1 MKKTK
6 FNKKELNIFSTM
18 IKNRLKEEKDQVK
31 STTKLLKDH
40 KAYQASVET
49 ENDHDASTIRNKEM
63 LRNMKRRAERK
74 VNRLDEALVRI
85 ENKTYGRCQRTGK
98 MISKDRLMIVPEAR
112 LSMSAKKM

>member
-6 FNKKELNIFSTM
+6 FKKKELTVFSSM
-18 IKNRLKEEKDQVK
+18 IKNRLKEEKSQLK
-31 STTKLLKDH
+31 STTKMLKDH
-40 KAYQASVET
+40 KSYQASDKAD
-49 ENDHDASTIRNKEM
+49 NDHDASTLRNKEM

-85 ENKTYGRCQRTGK
+85 KNKTYGRCQRTGK
-98 MISKDRLMIVPEAR
+98 MISKDRLMVLPEAR